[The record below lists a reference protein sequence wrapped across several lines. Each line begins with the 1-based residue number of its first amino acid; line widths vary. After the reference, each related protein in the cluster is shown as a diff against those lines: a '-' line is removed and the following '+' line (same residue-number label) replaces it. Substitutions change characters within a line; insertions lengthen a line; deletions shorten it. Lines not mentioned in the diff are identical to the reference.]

1 MAAFPKQIKEG
12 TKGSSITLKYPRK
25 DLNGTMYW
33 ANFRSAMESP
43 EVWISLCNS
52 GERIPT
58 VGVAV
63 EEAVDDESPLKTFP
77 TDSLL
82 VCEIKEPLKWVAG
95 TAPKMIAP
103 PLTYKVRYS
112 ST

>member
-1 MAAFPKQIKEG
+1 MAAFPKQIQEV

-25 DLNGTMYW
+25 DLDGTMYW
-33 ANFRSAMESP
+33 ANIRSAMESP
-43 EVWISLCNS
+43 EVWIPLCNS

-63 EEAVDDESPLKTFP
+63 DEAVDDESPVEPFP
-77 TDSLL
+77 VGSML
-82 VCEIKEPLKWVAG
+82 VCEIEEPLKWVAG
-95 TAPKMIAP
+95 PSPKMIAP